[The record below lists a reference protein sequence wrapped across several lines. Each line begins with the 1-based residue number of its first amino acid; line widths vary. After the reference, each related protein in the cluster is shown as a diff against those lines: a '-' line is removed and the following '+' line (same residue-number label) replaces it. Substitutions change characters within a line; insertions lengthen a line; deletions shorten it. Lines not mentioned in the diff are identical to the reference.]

1 MARKRNPSPLP
12 SRGERR
18 TERDLTRRTLS
29 QNFLVDPAAVARV
42 VRAANPRPDDLLI
55 EVGMGKGALTE
66 ALAPRCGELVGYEI
80 DHHLIPG
87 LRRRLADHPRV
98 RVVHQDF
105 LTARPPLRPFA
116 VVGNVPYARTS
127 EIVDWCL
134 RAPRLTSATLLTQ
147 LEYARKRTGD
157 FGRWSL
163 VTVRSWPDVDWRLC
177 GRVPRAAFRPV
188 PRVDGGILRL
198 TRRPRPLLT
207 GAVER
212 AAYGRLVEL
221 GFSGVGGTLYASLR
235 RAHPARRLEAAF
247 RRAGLGRDAV
257 VAYATPR
264 QWLVLFEE
272 LSGTPG

>member
-1 MARKRNPSPLP
+1 VARKRHP
-12 SRGERR
+12 SRNPRCS
-18 TERDLTRRTLS
+18 ERDLARRTLS
-29 QNFLVDPAAVARV
+29 QNFLVDPGAVARV
-42 VRAANPRPDDLLI
+42 VRAARPGPDGLLV

-66 ALAPRCGELVGYEI
+66 ALAPHCRELIGYEI
-80 DHHLIPG
+80 DRHLIPG
-87 LRRRLADHPRV
+87 LRLRLAGHGHV

-105 LTARPPLRPFA
+105 LTARPPLEPFA
-116 VVGNVPYARTS
+116 VVGNVPYARTA

-134 RAPRLTSATLLTQ
+134 RAPRLTSATFLTQ

-163 VTVRSWPDVDWRLC
+163 LTVRTWPDVDWQLC

-188 PRVDGGILRL
+188 PRVDSGILRL

-207 GAVER
+207 GAAER
-212 AAYGRLVEL
+212 AAYERMVEL
-221 GFSGVGGTLYASLR
+221 GFSGLGGTLYASLR
-235 RAHPARRLEAAF
+235 REHPARRLDRAF
-247 RRAGLGRDAV
+247 RRAELGRDAV

-264 QWLVLFEE
+264 QWLMLFEE